1 MIRSPRPESV
11 EFRITTGSF
20 VRIVTAG
27 IFGSVLLQLPLYV
40 PPEVIE
46 MAVGSETGETNT
58 NEEALLPPQVAVTE
72 EEPMPT
78 PTNSPL
84 PFDDSMAVSA
94 AFQVQR
100 EGEIVIVPSTG
111 VKRTSFP
118 CGRLVTD
125 GESCNT
131 P

>member
-1 MIRSPRPESV
+1 M
-11 EFRITTGSF
+11 
-20 VRIVTAG
+20 VTAG

-40 PPEVIE
+40 PPEVMVI
-46 MAVGSETGETNT
+46 AVGSEAGETNT

-72 EEPMPT
+72 EEPIPA
-78 PTNSPL
+78 PTNSPF
-84 PFDDSMAVSA
+84 PFDDSMVVSA
-94 AFQVQR
+94 ASQVQR
-100 EGEIVIVPSTG
+100 EGEIAIVPSTG
-111 VKRTSFP
+111 VKSTSFP